1 MTKCDQPPSLRYGA
15 PDQLF
20 RRDEA
25 LAESAPLGATYKWYA
40 GPTLSSSRSDIAPN
54 GSVGV
59 LYDLDYKDFAPAKRV
74 ARALEVRT
82 PSRRGRGSNPDSAET
97 RGA

>member
-1 MTKCDQPPSLRYGA
+1 MVRRSNPVQLKIRY
-15 PDQLF
+15 
-20 RRDEA
+20 
-25 LAESAPLGATYKWYA
+25 
-40 GPTLSSSRSDIAPN
+40 RSY

-59 LYDLDYKDFAPAKRV
+59 LYDLNYKDFAPAKRV